1 MLLGLGEGAD
11 DCYLNSQGR
20 EKCQL
25 LMAYHYVTKPD
36 SFSVASKSVAGET
49 FVQNTVK
56 CFGGKPC
63 GTCKGTKSG
72 SRDASF
78 ACSDVQLDK
87 IVRLCSCIRTYS
99 TLF

>member
-36 SFSVASKSVAGET
+36 SFSAASKSVAGET
-49 FVQNTVK
+49 FVQNTV
-56 CFGGKPC
+56 
-63 GTCKGTKSG
+63 TVSYTH
-72 SRDASF
+72 
-78 ACSDVQLDK
+78 L
-87 IVRLCSCIRTYS
+87 
-99 TLF
+99 TLPTILLV